1 MKNSFR
7 LLPILFAAGLAV
19 ATPAH
24 ADCADP
30 QNQQEIN
37 RCAGNGYAAADAELN
52 SVFKQLVSRIGKN
65 WAPPL
70 RAAQRAWVTF
80 RDAECEFQS
89 MGWEGGSGR
98 GAVQARCLERVT
110 KERTD
115 LLKEM
120 LKCDP
125 ENHEGAMEC
134 PPKS

>member
-1 MKNSFR
+1 M
-7 LLPILFAAGLAV
+7 AG
-19 ATPAH
+19 
-24 ADCADP
+24 CADP
-30 QNQQEIN
+30 QDQQEIN
-37 RCAGNGYAAADAELN
+37 QCAGDDYAAADAELN
-52 SVFKQLVSRIGKN
+52 RVYKQLASAIDEN

-98 GAVQARCLERVT
+98 PGVQAGCLERVT

-115 LLKEM
+115 VLKEM

-125 ENHEGAMEC
+125 ENYEGAMEC
-134 PPKS
+134 PPKN